1 MKGPSLAEVTGAKL
15 REALR
20 LVRLKRSYDA
30 ETVAGDAKALFERL
44 DDKSGMTSASYFLV
58 EAALLEERISDAR
71 RLVEEGQALAKGTKV
86 DEARMLRA
94 SMLVKLAEGK
104 PLDALQIAATA
115 ERLLLEV
122 GTNHREAGELLLLV
136 AKAHVSQGT
145 TAAQQAALN
154 AALQAVDQFSKA
166 EDAREADAWRLVLEA
181 RVALRRFD
189 DGLRAAEA
197 AMVICLEYGD
207 ETGQALCLLS
217 LAKAHKIRGL
227 PLKTKKASEKALS
240 LFQEQSSD
248 VLAAEALHLLV
259 EALIGQEQRKE
270 ALQRAKQELYS
281 FLSSGDKWAVPSMR
295 LCLVTAL
302 LGMDRKKDAL
312 SETERALQDAEELTK
327 NVKVSMMKAQ
337 VMKQLAICNM
347 LTGSVDKAKA
357 LADQILPMCRE
368 LGDIEGEDSMNELIG
383 LVVQQR
389 GALEEHAAKEREAEE
404 LILQLKEAMLARDGP
419 TFKAVLEKCYENEN
433 VFTENVEEII
443 SPVIATDPDGLYQ
456 FFLDNQPE
464 KWKVNPD
471 EDQKFDSAQ
480 QFDRRLMYYAFRLG
494 AMGYGPGFRL
504 IKTAYRLGQNLEN
517 TQGYGTLNL
526 MDNCPPWEE
535 RSQFHPGVLDCVL
548 QVGAVRGTPNEY
560 QYSSVIK

>member
-44 DDKSGMTSASYFLV
+44 DDKSGMTSA
-58 EAALLEERISDAR
+58 
-71 RLVEEGQALAKGTKV
+71 
-86 DEARMLRA
+86 M
-94 SMLVKLAEGK
+94 
-104 PLDALQIAATA
+104 
-115 ERLLLEV
+115 

-248 VLAAEALHLLV
+248 VLAAEALHLELGWV
-259 EALIGQEQRKE
+259 IHEAGLSCE
-270 ALQRAKQELYS
+270 ELYS

-312 SETERALQDAEELTK
+312 SEMERALQDAEELTK